1 MPFPDA
7 LEKLSENRSFE
18 LKNSEIY
25 LENIQE
31 LERHIKNLKEYSL
44 ESFYQLHLN
53 NIQLL
58 PGTPPATEMQ
68 QEHVLSGSIVEHSPR
83 AWSERFTDVAI
94 TQMISIN
101 GFNAPLQ
108 FMDQAENLETQLT
121 ALKEALLS
129 LLSQPDT
136 WSSIE
141 LARVFFY
148 KDQPINHAL
157 TQRFYD
163 FYDDFLISLAKKSSL
178 KELSIRPFSLA
189 RHRESL
195 VCFLTQDTKLESLHL
210 KINEANREDWLT
222 LCQVLEKH
230 PKLNSLYL
238 DSGALDSDAYSAL
251 ANLLDKNYR
260 VKVTLSK
267 PTDGYLPEA
276 YLSLRWRLSKT
287 GVERFTEN
295 HLSQNKLL
303 QVAFTALESLQK
315 FKLSRRIDKIERQ
328 ARLEEQ
334 FDFLLTNH
342 GHLAL
347 TGSEKEAWLKKAR
360 VLPEIYQNHKEYMKE
375 YSGLV
380 RLHLG
385 EFLEEQGK
393 TVGYL
398 LLEKVLETGNVKA
411 MKILLEANVNLL
423 ECPNMNNEDSFL
435 LRLFRNEAH
444 PALQKI
450 VLQHMA
456 EDASL
461 MELALERF
469 SAYSDICKLF
479 RTFATKLSQYADVLV
494 YKIDP
499 PLFTSFA
506 RNILD
511 LCRKAL
517 DIEVPSKKR
526 KEEYAKIHLNV
537 AEILYIVKDNPQGKS
552 DYDSFTKAQKILQ
565 EMIRYSSRAA
575 ARGNYGRSFLHD
587 GIVEFAEG
595 VHQKLEDS
603 KGSAVHEKD
612 DLIAKQSDD
621 LQEKD
626 TTINDLFE
634 EMKKQ
639 KTDLNEKFKK
649 EEKQRKQEQ
658 EQHKQEKEQLEQD
671 LAKQKQKEAAMQAEI
686 DRLKRLVP
694 AQNSA
699 ENQTSE
705 ETRPQG
711 QERPGSSTRSFAR
724 R

>member
-1 MPFPDA
+1 M
-7 LEKLSENRSFE
+7 
-18 LKNSEIY
+18 
-25 LENIQE
+25 
-31 LERHIKNLKEYSL
+31 
-44 ESFYQLHLN
+44 
-53 NIQLL
+53 
-58 PGTPPATEMQ
+58 
-68 QEHVLSGSIVEHSPR
+68 
-83 AWSERFTDVAI
+83 
-94 TQMISIN
+94 
-101 GFNAPLQ
+101 
-108 FMDQAENLETQLT
+108 
-121 ALKEALLS
+121 
-129 LLSQPDT
+129 
-136 WSSIE
+136 
-141 LARVFFY
+141 
-148 KDQPINHAL
+148 
-157 TQRFYD
+157 
-163 FYDDFLISLAKKSSL
+163 
-178 KELSIRPFSLA
+178 
-189 RHRESL
+189 
-195 VCFLTQDTKLESLHL
+195 
-210 KINEANREDWLT
+210 
-222 LCQVLEKH
+222 
-230 PKLNSLYL
+230 
-238 DSGALDSDAYSAL
+238 
-251 ANLLDKNYR
+251 
-260 VKVTLSK
+260 
-267 PTDGYLPEA
+267 
-276 YLSLRWRLSKT
+276 
-287 GVERFTEN
+287 
-295 HLSQNKLL
+295 
-303 QVAFTALESLQK
+303 AFTALESLQK

-380 RLHLG
+380 RLHLD

-398 LLEKVLETGNVKA
+398 LLEKVLETANLKA

-469 SAYSDICKLF
+469 SAYSEICKTF
-479 RTFATKLSQYADVLV
+479 RTFGPKLSQYADVLV
-494 YKIDP
+494 YKIDR
-499 PLFTSFA
+499 PLLKSFA
-506 RNILD
+506 KNILD

-526 KEEYAKIHLNV
+526 KEEYAKTHLNV